1 MNNNIALNPNVTNI
15 KQCKKKKKH
24 TDGGGGK
31 IDAKIPAPDGGG
43 GDFLEP
49 KRSAADEEETN
60 CFLFSIAYG
69 FFFNLR
75 RQPNKKPKKKLSQE
89 KYPIEERRDKILAA
103 KFRKQQSR
111 N

>member
-1 MNNNIALNPNVTNI
+1 MQQQKI
-15 KQCKKKKKH
+15 KH

-31 IDAKIPAPDGGG
+31 IDAKIPAPDDGG

-49 KRSAADEEETN
+49 KRSAADEEEPN

-75 RQPNKKPKKKLSQE
+75 TKKKTV
-89 KYPIEERRDKILAA
+89 PRKIP
-103 KFRKQQSR
+103 

>member
-31 IDAKIPAPDGGG
+31 IDAKIPAPDDGG

-49 KRSAADEEETN
+49 KRSAAEEEEPN

-69 FFFNLR
+69 FFFNMR
-75 RQPNKKPKKKLSQE
+75 RQPNKK
-89 KYPIEERRDKILAA
+89 
-103 KFRKQQSR
+103 
-111 N
+111 